1 MKRLYYDSVKEE
13 LHCQVGSSEEDG
25 EGESESSGGGHK
37 MLSEFVNMSNINY
50 MLKSGGGSSSSTT
63 HDPHASSSTHDPHA
77 SSTHDPHEEEESE
90 TSSNSCDCVYL
101 NANDT
106 NRFVMLESN
115 LKSQY
120 FIIFK

>member
-13 LHCQVGSSEEDG
+13 LNCQVGSSEEESG
-25 EGESESSGGGHK
+25 SETHEGDTSGGGHK

-77 SSTHDPHEEEESE
+77 SSTHDPHEEEEPE

-106 NRFVMLESN
+106 NRFVILESIF
-115 LKSQY
+115 KSQY
-120 FIIFK
+120 

>member
-13 LHCQVGSSEEDG
+13 LHCQVGSSEEDA
-25 EGESESSGGGHK
+25 EGESDSSSHGK

-77 SSTHDPHEEEESE
+77 SSTHDPHEEESE
-90 TSSNSCDCVYL
+90 TSSNSCHCVYL

-115 LKSQY
+115 FKSQY
-120 FIIFK
+120 